1 MSSTGNDAR
10 GGPAVRFEHVTKR
23 YRIGGSA
30 PIGLKN
36 LLLRLPEVAK
46 DLRRRPRFEA
56 LSDVSFEIDAGECVA
71 LVGPNGSGKSTAL
84 GLIAGV
90 LRPTSGRVET
100 RGHVSPLLE
109 LGAGFHP
116 ELTAAENILLNGV
129 LLGLTRREVRERFGA
144 IVAFSGLEEFLHRP
158 VRSFSSGMVARLGFS
173 VAAHVDPDV
182 LLVDE
187 VLAVGD
193 EAFQVRCLAKLEEF
207 RGTGVTIVLVTHA
220 LTLVEALCDGAIL
233 LEQGEVIAAGKPGEV
248 VSIYRDR
255 VAYGVA

>member
-1 MSSTGNDAR
+1 VGV
-10 GGPAVRFEHVTKR
+10 GPAVRFEGVTKQ
-23 YRIGGSA
+23 YRVGGGA

-56 LSDVSFEIDAGECVA
+56 LCDVSFEIEAGECIG
-71 LVGPNGSGKSTAL
+71 LIGPNGSGKSTAL
-84 GLIAGV
+84 GLMAGV
-90 LRPTSGRVET
+90 LRPTAGRVET

-116 ELTAAENILLNGV
+116 ELTGAENILLNGV

-158 VRSFSSGMVARLGFS
+158 VRSYSSGMVARLGFS

-207 RGTGVTIVLVTHA
+207 RAAGVTIVLVSHA

-233 LEQGEVIAAGKPGEV
+233 LERGEVVAAGKPDEV

-255 VAYGVA
+255 IAHGVA